1 MTVNRSYIVPSP
13 YPVMLAL
20 QIRVSRTIVIFF
32 VTLALDTM
40 GEEERCGRPL
50 AVRFIDEKLYV
61 MDAFFG
67 LYQLDI
73 TGGM

>member
-1 MTVNRSYIVPSP
+1 M
-13 YPVMLAL
+13 
-20 QIRVSRTIVIFF
+20 FF
-32 VTLALDTM
+32 IIVTLALDTI

-73 TGGM
+73 KGGV